1 MANEMTSGTVTV
13 RQLQAFVTVA
23 ELGSFVG
30 ASRAM
35 HVTASALSILIGE
48 LESALG
54 FRVLDRTTRR
64 VTISAAGEQYLP
76 YAKRVLEDLGHAQ
89 RCAMDL
95 RSQKTGVV
103 RIATSQIIAWTL
115 MPPVFSAFRKLRPDV
130 RLEPL
135 DLPMDQVLPS
145 LLAGQAD
152 LAITLRKPTEGDLQS
167 IPVFGSRVHLA
178 CPADH
183 PWAARKR
190 MHWKVIAGEP
200 LIFTGAETPQRIM
213 AALPDGPA
221 LVCARQV
228 EHAGT
233 ALALVAGDFGNA
245 ICAGYVRP
253 LAAMHRLKLVTMEEP
268 TVLREFAIY
277 FHRRRAPP
285 PAVEGFRDF
294 LVEYFGGTRDRPV
307 EDAFAF

>member
-1 MANEMTSGTVTV
+1 MPNESGTSIVTV
-13 RQLQAFVTVA
+13 RQLRAFVTVA

-30 ASRAM
+30 AARAM

-48 LESALG
+48 LEATVG

-64 VTISAAGEQYLP
+64 VSISSAGQQYLP
-76 YAKRVLEDLGHAQ
+76 FAQRVLEDLESAH
-89 RCAMDL
+89 RCALDL

-115 MPPVFSAFRKLRPDV
+115 MPAVYSAFRQSRPDV

-145 LLAGQAD
+145 LDSGQAD
-152 LAITLRKPTEGDLQS
+152 LAITLRKPTDGELQS
-167 IPVFGSRVHLA
+167 LPGFGSRVHLA
-178 CPADH
+178 CRADH
-183 PWAARKR
+183 PWAGRKR
-190 MHWKVIAGEP
+190 LRWSALSGEP

-213 AALPDGPA
+213 AALPHGPE
-221 LVCARQV
+221 LVRARQV

-233 ALALVAGDFGNA
+233 ALALVASGFGNA

-253 LAAMHRLKLVTMEEP
+253 LAAMHGLKLVAMEEP
-268 TVLREFAIY
+268 AVLREFAIY

-294 LVEYFGGTRDRPV
+294 LVNHFGRIRNRPI
-307 EDAFAF
+307 EDAV